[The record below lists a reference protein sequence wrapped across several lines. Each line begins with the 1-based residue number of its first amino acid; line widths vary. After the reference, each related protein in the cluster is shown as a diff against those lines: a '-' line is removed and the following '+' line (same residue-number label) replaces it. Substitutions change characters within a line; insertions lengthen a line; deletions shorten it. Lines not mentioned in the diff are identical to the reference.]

1 MTFTYQVAQEVT
13 SPMYELASLIDYGR
27 YLQRV
32 ESVFLFIW
40 IISSMVSLSAVFYAF
55 LFLFCRMFRI
65 NDKAPIVA
73 AGLVLLFAASMIHKN
88 ILDVI
93 VDYVQFTR
101 TFGSIIMFG
110 LPLIALFVAM
120 LRKKG
125 GTRHA

>member
-1 MTFTYQVAQEVT
+1 MDHFLDGIAV
-13 SPMYELASLIDYGR
+13 G
-27 YLQRV
+27 
-32 ESVFLFIW
+32 VFLRIP
-40 IISSMVSLSAVFYAF
+40 LPF
-55 LFLFCRMFRI
+55 LPMFRI